1 MDLLID
7 LPAAGRKRAKW
18 QTKAQL
24 LRAIRSVRAELSQ
37 AHRVTIEAG
46 NDFTVRTHFERD
58 VTDKPDGQSRR
69 RSPSPSRYSGS
80 TQAGRTLR
88 SGDEAD

>member
-24 LRAIRSVRAELSQ
+24 LRAIRGVRAELSQ
-37 AHRVTIEAG
+37 ADRMTIKAG
-46 NDFTVRTHFERD
+46 DDFSGRTHFERD

-69 RSPSPSRYSGS
+69 RNPSPSPYSGS
-80 TQAGRTLR
+80 TQAGGTLR